1 MMPEGKEKNINL
13 RISESELN
21 SIKKASALLNL
32 SVSAYIRMLVVADAE
47 KKNHIAELRL
57 QKR

>member
-1 MMPEGKEKNINL
+1 MSEGKEKNINL

-21 SIKKASALLNL
+21 SIRKASELLNL

-47 KKNHIAELRL
+47 KRNHIAELRL

>member
-1 MMPEGKEKNINL
+1 MPESKEKNINI
-13 RISESELN
+13 RIGESELN
-21 SIKKASALLNL
+21 SIRKASELLNL

>member
-1 MMPEGKEKNINL
+1 MTESKEKNINI
-13 RISESELN
+13 RIGESELN
-21 SIKKASALLNL
+21 SIRKASELLNM

-47 KKNHIAELRL
+47 KRNHIAELRL

>member
-1 MMPEGKEKNINL
+1 MPESKEKNINI
-13 RISESELN
+13 RIGENELN
-21 SIKKASALLNL
+21 SIRKASELLNL

-47 KKNHIAELRL
+47 KRNHIAELRL

>member
-1 MMPEGKEKNINL
+1 MTESKEKNINI
-13 RISESELN
+13 RIGESELN
-21 SIKKASALLNL
+21 SIRKASELLNL

-47 KKNHIAELRL
+47 KRNHIAELRL

>member
-1 MMPEGKEKNINL
+1 MPESKEKNINI

-21 SIKKASALLNL
+21 SIRKASELLNL
-32 SVSAYIRMLVVADAE
+32 SVSTYIRMLVVADAE
-47 KKNHIAELRL
+47 KRNHIAELRL

>member
-1 MMPEGKEKNINL
+1 MPESKERNINI

-21 SIKKASALLNL
+21 SIRKASELLNL

-47 KKNHIAELRL
+47 KRNHIAELRL

>member
-1 MMPEGKEKNINL
+1 MPEGKEKNINL

-21 SIKKASALLNL
+21 SIRKASELLNL

-47 KKNHIAELRL
+47 KRNHIAELRL

>member
-1 MMPEGKEKNINL
+1 MPESKEKNINI
-13 RISESELN
+13 RIGESELN
-21 SIKKASALLNL
+21 SIRKASELLNL

-47 KKNHIAELRL
+47 KRNHIAELRL

>member
-1 MMPEGKEKNINL
+1 MPESKEKNINI

-21 SIKKASALLNL
+21 SIRKASKLLNL

-47 KKNHIAELRL
+47 KRNHIAELRL

>member
-1 MMPEGKEKNINL
+1 MPESKERNINI
-13 RISESELN
+13 RISESELK
-21 SIKKASALLNL
+21 SIRKASELLNL

-47 KKNHIAELRL
+47 KRNHIAELRL

>member
-1 MMPEGKEKNINL
+1 MPEGKEKNINL

-21 SIKKASALLNL
+21 SIRKASALLNL

-47 KKNHIAELRL
+47 KRNHIAELRL

>member
-1 MMPEGKEKNINL
+1 MPEGKEKNINL

-21 SIKKASALLNL
+21 SIRKASELLNL
-32 SVSAYIRMLVVADAE
+32 SVSAYIRMLVVTDAE
-47 KKNHIAELRL
+47 KRNHIAELRL

>member
-1 MMPEGKEKNINL
+1 MPESKEKNINI
-13 RISESELN
+13 RIGESELN
-21 SIKKASALLNL
+21 SIRKASKLLNL

-47 KKNHIAELRL
+47 KRNHIAELRL

>member
-1 MMPEGKEKNINL
+1 MPESKERNINI

-32 SVSAYIRMLVVADAE
+32 PVSAYIRMLVVADAE
-47 KKNHIAELRL
+47 KRNHIAELRL

>member
-1 MMPEGKEKNINL
+1 MPESKEKNINI
-13 RISESELN
+13 RIGESELK
-21 SIKKASALLNL
+21 SIKKASELLNL

-47 KKNHIAELRL
+47 KRNHIAELRL

>member
-1 MMPEGKEKNINL
+1 MPESKEKNINI

-21 SIKKASALLNL
+21 SIRKASELLNL

-47 KKNHIAELRL
+47 KRNHIAELRL

>member
-1 MMPEGKEKNINL
+1 MPESKEKNINI
-13 RISESELN
+13 RIGESELN
-21 SIKKASALLNL
+21 SIKKASELLNL

-47 KKNHIAELRL
+47 KRNHIAELRL

>member
-1 MMPEGKEKNINL
+1 MSESKEKNINI
-13 RISESELN
+13 RIGESELN
-21 SIKKASALLNL
+21 SIRKASELLNL

-47 KKNHIAELRL
+47 KRNHIAELRL